1 MKFHWTSSK
10 TRWKD
15 SITISLVILTCIQTI
30 AEIAGF
36 FENETVKDKF
46 GGKNFCI

>member
-15 SITISLVILTCIQTI
+15 SLTISLAILTTIQAI
-30 AEIAGF
+30 AEVTGMVEF
-36 FENETVKDKF
+36 DF
-46 GGKNFCI
+46 